1 MMMTLM
7 IAMTRGRHHRRRH
20 RDSDSE
26 TPDARRRRMN
36 ENAPRS
42 LSNERVARA
51 TLTSPTMSS
60 FFTRRKKERN
70 IRRFESSST
79 WIPQKDSKY
88 VIKNYNV
95 AVF

>member
-1 MMMTLM
+1 MTLM

-42 LSNERVARA
+42 LANERVARA
-51 TLTSPTMSS
+51 TLASPMM
-60 FFTRRKKERN
+60 
-70 IRRFESSST
+70 
-79 WIPQKDSKY
+79 
-88 VIKNYNV
+88 
-95 AVF
+95 